1 MTPQFNYTPG
11 FWPSPLTAEA
21 MAQQSGKV
29 SELQM
34 LGNST
39 FWIESRPQEG
49 GRNAL
54 MCKKSD
60 ALFEVTPKNISVRT
74 RIHEYG
80 GAPYLA
86 TALGV
91 FFVNDEDQRV
101 YFLARGAE
109 ATPLALTPSGHYR
122 YADFYFDT
130 RRQLLWAVREDATL
144 SSQNPTSQIISI
156 CLETGEINVRVEG
169 DDFYSNPQLSPNGE
183 ELVYLS
189 WNHPDMPWQA
199 SACFL
204 ATLDSKGMVINK
216 KHIAGGRHEGEN
228 SQPVSV
234 FSPKFSPKGD
244 LFLVDD
250 RSNWWNLYRYNGRDL
265 ECLLAMAAEFAT
277 PQWVFGMSTY
287 DFISTKEIAAT
298 YTQNGQWHLGII
310 DIKSGEL
317 HPIHTPFTDI
327 QQIRAHQGTLAFIA
341 GSPSRAAAVYEWRS
355 GQLQALTDYAA
366 PISRADISRPSPIK
380 FPTRDGEWAHAFIYP
395 PANAKHAL
403 NGKLPPLLVMAHGG
417 PTGATETTFS
427 PKVQFWTTRGF
438 AVLDVNYRGSTGFG
452 RRYRDRLLNEW
463 GVIDVIDVCSG
474 AEFLAKQ
481 GLVDPSKMVIRGSSA
496 GGFTVLASLTFDNL
510 FKAGASLYG
519 IGDLAALA
527 KDTHKFEA
535 HYLTGLVAPYPE
547 GEATYKERSPIHH
560 IDKLACP
567 VIFFQGLEDKVVPPA
582 QAEAMVAALTQKGIR
597 TQYVTFPDEAHG
609 FRKAENIA
617 AAFTAELAFYQHE
630 FLQASASESAQ

>member
-1 MTPQFNYTPG
+1 MTPQFDYSPG

-29 SELQM
+29 SELQI

-39 FWIESRPQEG
+39 YWIESRPTEG

-54 MCKKSD
+54 MCKRGDKI
-60 ALFEVTPKNISVRT
+60 LEVSPNTVSVRT
-74 RIHEYG
+74 RIQEYG

-91 FFVNDEDQRV
+91 FYVDDKDQRI
-101 YFLARGAE
+101 YFLSRE
-109 ATPLALTPSGHYR
+109 EQQPPIALTAEGSYR
-122 YADFYFDT
+122 YADFYWDS
-130 RRQLLWAVREDATL
+130 RRQLLWAVREDGTQ
-144 SSQNPTSQIISI
+144 STHNPTSQIISL
-156 CLETGEINVRVEG
+156 CLETGAIEVKISG
-169 DDFYSNPQLSPNGE
+169 DDFYSNPQVSPNGE

-199 SACFL
+199 SACYL
-204 ATLDSKGMVINK
+204 ANLDAKGNILSK
-216 KHIAGGRHEGEN
+216 KHIAGGRHDGEN
-228 SQPVSV
+228 SRPVSV
-234 FSPKFSPKGD
+234 FAPKFSPKGD

-250 RSNWWNLYRYNGRDL
+250 RSNWWNIYRYNGRDL
-265 ECLLAMAAEFAT
+265 ECVLSMAAEFAT

-317 HPIHTPFTDI
+317 YPINTSFTDI
-327 QQIRAHQGTLAFIA
+327 QQVRAHQGTLAFIA
-341 GSPSRAAAVYEWRS
+341 GSPTRPAAVYEWRS
-355 GQLQALTDYAA
+355 GKLEALTDTKA
-366 PISRADISRPSPIK
+366 PIPLADISRPSPIK
-380 FPTRDGEWAHAFIYP
+380 FPTRDGEWAHGFVYP
-395 PANAKHAL
+395 PANAKFAL

-452 RRYRDRLLNEW
+452 RRYRDRLLNQW
-463 GVIDVIDVCSG
+463 GVLDVIDVCSG

-481 GLVDPSKMVIRGSSA
+481 GLVDANKMVIRGSSA
-496 GGFTVLASLTFDNL
+496 GGFTVLASLTFDKV

-535 HYLTGLVAPYPE
+535 HYLNGLVAPYPE
-547 GEATYKERSPIHH
+547 GEEVYRARSPIHH

-567 VIFFQGLEDKVVPPA
+567 VIFLQGLEDKIVPPS
-582 QAEAMVAALTQKGIR
+582 QAEAMVDALKAKGIR
-597 TQYVTFPDEAHG
+597 TEYVTFADEAHG
-609 FRKAENIA
+609 FRRANNIA
-617 AAFTAELAFYQHE
+617 SAFAAELAFYQQE
-630 FLQASASESAQ
+630 FLQQQA